1 MSLSDWLKLNVG
13 GKTFLT
19 TRSTLTSC
27 PDSTFAKMFSP
38 DSGLP
43 PAYSRDGVYY
53 LDTNPDC
60 FSIILDWLR
69 YRYYI
74 SCTLHCNALYCET
87 QAQVHC
93 ILYLFCKIFY

>member
-1 MSLSDWLKLNVG
+1 MSLNDWLKLNVG
-13 GKTFLT
+13 GKMFLT

-27 PDSTFAKMFSP
+27 PDSTLSKMFDP

-43 PAYSRDGVYY
+43 PAYSEDGVYF

-69 YRYYI
+69 LRYRD
-74 SCTLHCNALYCET
+74 
-87 QAQVHC
+87 
-93 ILYLFCKIFY
+93 IL